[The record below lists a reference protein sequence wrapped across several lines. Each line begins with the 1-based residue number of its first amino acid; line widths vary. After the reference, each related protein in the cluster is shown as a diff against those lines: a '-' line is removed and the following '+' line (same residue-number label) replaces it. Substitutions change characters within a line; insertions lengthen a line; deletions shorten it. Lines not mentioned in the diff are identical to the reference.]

1 MLSPLTPHRIALATV
16 VWGVVFAI
24 VHFYWAADEPDL
36 AAGAYI
42 AFIAVL
48 GLGGAAVAYG
58 FLSGRRSRRLL
69 LLARLGAAALLL
81 GVVVGIGRW
90 IADGSLDGDGA
101 TGIVIT
107 AYFLIGGVLYA
118 QLSRAPHHS
127 RE

>member
-1 MLSPLTPHRIALATV
+1 MQASYPCKWQLPAFDSHCHSAYFET
-16 VWGVVFAI
+16 
-24 VHFYWAADEPDL
+24 AADEPDL

-90 IADGSLDGDGA
+90 IAEGSLGGDGA
-101 TGIVIT
+101 GGIVIT
-107 AYFLIGGVLYA
+107 AYFLLGGVLYA
-118 QLSRAPHHS
+118 QLARAPHHS